1 MSLRLVVLISGA
13 GSNMADLL
21 RRVREN
27 PHAGLE
33 VVAVG
38 ADREAPGLDSA
49 AKGDVETFVVTFPG
63 SDRRAEWGEK
73 LADTLESY
81 SPDLVVLSGLMRLLP
96 PETVQRFQGRLINT
110 HPSYLPDFPGA
121 HAVRDQVE
129 AGVSD
134 AGASIIVV
142 DNGVDTGPIIEQQRV
157 AVMPHDSE
165 ASLHARI
172 KQVERELLWRVLT
185 ELAGGQRTLPVG
197 QD

>member
-1 MSLRLVVLISGA
+1 
-13 GSNMADLL
+13 
-21 RRVREN
+21 
-27 PHAGLE
+27 
-33 VVAVG
+33 
-38 ADREAPGLDSA
+38 
-49 AKGDVETFVVTFPG
+49 VETFVVTFPG

-121 HAVRDQVE
+121 HAVGDQVE

-157 AVMPHDSE
+157 AVMPDDSE